1 VISEMTIIVQRA
13 MLKIQAERMRELAS
27 KISSRS
33 YRLEF
38 EQGEGAFVK
47 ELEAMAAE
55 LKSVGNALGALAA
68 VTAERLD
75 SAEIEFTA
83 ADERTAGFYRGGE

>member
-1 VISEMTIIVQRA
+1 MISEITITVQRA
-13 MLKIQAERMRELAS
+13 MLKTQAEKMRELAS
-27 KISSRS
+27 KISARS

-47 ELEAMAAE
+47 ELKAIAVE

-68 VTAERLD
+68 VTAKRLD

-83 ADERTAGFYRGGE
+83 ADERTAGFYRGGD

>member
-1 VISEMTIIVQRA
+1 MVSEMTITVQRA

-38 EQGEGAFVK
+38 EQGEGAFVR
-47 ELEAMAAE
+47 
-55 LKSVGNALGALAA
+55 S
-68 VTAERLD
+68 
-75 SAEIEFTA
+75 
-83 ADERTAGFYRGGE
+83 

>member
-1 VISEMTIIVQRA
+1 MISEMTIIVQRA

-33 YRLEF
+33 YRLEI

-68 VTAERLD
+68 VTAVVVLV
-75 SAEIEFTA
+75 T
-83 ADERTAGFYRGGE
+83 YRISCDRFLKRDL

>member
-1 VISEMTIIVQRA
+1 MISEMTIIVQRA
-13 MLKIQAERMRELAS
+13 MLKIQTERMRELAS

-33 YRLEF
+33 YRLEI

>member
-1 VISEMTIIVQRA
+1 MVSELTIIVQRA

-33 YRLEF
+33 YRPEF

-47 ELEAMAAE
+47 ELETMAAE

-83 ADERTAGFYRGGE
+83 ADERTAGFCRGGE